1 MKKPG
6 TLNDQPPHLPGFGHI
21 RRYWDN
27 QFGIHAA
34 KILPGEYYVT
44 IQNELIMTVLG
55 SCVSACIRDRI
66 FGIGGMNHFMLPMG
80 SKEHILSN
88 KDINTATRYGNYAM
102 EKLINDIL
110 KHGGKRENL
119 EIKIFGGGRVMQQ
132 MQLIDVGRRN
142 IDFVRNY
149 IETEGLNLIAENV
162 GDVHPRKIVYQPES
176 GRVRMK
182 KLRLAPT
189 NIIVEREYSYIHEL
203 GQKPLEGE
211 IELF

>member
-1 MKKPG
+1 
-6 TLNDQPPHLPGFGHI
+6 
-21 RRYWDN
+21 
-27 QFGIHAA
+27 
-34 KILPGEYYVT
+34 
-44 IQNELIMTVLG
+44 
-55 SCVSACIRDRI
+55 
-66 FGIGGMNHFMLPMG
+66 MNHFMLPMG